1 MLRDV
6 AYSFIYNSS
15 TSLSIATRISIPIAI
30 VLYLLI
36 NPFLKLKPL
45 ANLIYIIP
53 ALLMALTII
62 YISGSFKRILGG
74 LQFVVLFI
82 VIGLIINLLAGIFGL
97 WNTNLVDVAIASMRG
112 AIMFMAIT
120 LIFQWVKIEEVQWL
134 LEKIGLGKLGVSIAI
149 AFSQLPHIIV
159 MYLEALVTVKLKY
172 GSRYLYKVL
181 LPLTLYTINH
191 AREVAEAIYIHGM
204 PRCFVD
210 FSIKIKDIIIMIS
223 FIFILLIA
231 LSISLIMNAFL

>member
-1 MLRDV
+1 MLRDI

-15 TSLSIATRISIPIAI
+15 TNLSVVTRISIPVSI
-30 VLYLLI
+30 VLYLLV

-45 ANLIYIIP
+45 ANLIYITP
-53 ALLMALTII
+53 ALLMALTVIC
-62 YISGSFKRILGG
+62 ISGSFKRILGG
-74 LQFVVLFI
+74 LQFVMLFM
-82 VIGLIINLLAGIFGL
+82 VIGLMINLLAGIFGF
-97 WNTNLVDVAIASMRG
+97 WTTNLVDVAIASMRG
-112 AIMFMAIT
+112 AVMFMTIT
-120 LIFQWVKIEEVQWL
+120 LIFQWVKIEEIQWL
-134 LEKIGLGKLGVSIAI
+134 LEKIGLGRLGVSIAV

-204 PRCFVD
+204 SKCFVD
-210 FSIKIKDIIIMIS
+210 VSIKIKDVIIMILFS
-223 FIFILLIA
+223 FILLIA